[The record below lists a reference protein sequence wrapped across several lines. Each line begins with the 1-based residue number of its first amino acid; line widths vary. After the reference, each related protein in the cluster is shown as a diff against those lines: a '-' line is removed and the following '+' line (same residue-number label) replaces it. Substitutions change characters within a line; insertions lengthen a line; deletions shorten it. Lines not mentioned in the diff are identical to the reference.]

1 MKNYYWRFWFNCKES
16 DGSVFSHSSC
26 VVADTAKNAREKAN
40 SRIVDMGY
48 VLENCRIT
56 GIVAYKEYK

>member
-1 MKNYYWRFWFNCKES
+1 MKNYYWRFWFNYKEPN
-16 DGSVFSHSSC
+16 GRIFSHTSR

-48 VLENCRIT
+48 VLEDCRIT
-56 GIVAYKEYK
+56 EIVAYKEYK